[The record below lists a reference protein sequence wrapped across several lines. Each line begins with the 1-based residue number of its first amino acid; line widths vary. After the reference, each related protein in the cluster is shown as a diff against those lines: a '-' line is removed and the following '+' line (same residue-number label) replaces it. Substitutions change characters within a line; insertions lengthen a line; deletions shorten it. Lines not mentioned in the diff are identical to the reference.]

1 MERPASVLWPDEA
14 IEAMA
19 RAARDVLARVGVR
32 VDSERAVE
40 ALATAGCAPG
50 SAGRVLVP
58 AAAVEHALASVPADV
73 TLLAR
78 DPDRSVPVSPSPDA
92 TFVHNSGEVPNVA
105 DPVTGRSRPATVADQ
120 ALAARVMHRLRFP
133 QTVNSLFWPTD
144 VPAELQP
151 LYSYLAL
158 ALETD
163 KHLGSPCI
171 DLAWQ
176 LAPLADMAEAVA
188 GAARDRRSFALD
200 VSFSPLS
207 PLRLGAE
214 VCDGLLEA
222 ARRDVVVEILP
233 CPMGGTTAP
242 ASLAGGIVQQHAE
255 VLAGVVLMQALRPGT
270 PCVAGVRLAPSH
282 PRSGEFLGGAPEGS
296 LASLGATQLARRDG
310 LACDCYGPTSGSPAL
325 DLQAGLEEALTLTL
339 SAMARPRFLSGCGT
353 MQATA
358 SCLEALVVHD
368 QLFAHAFNGL
378 SARAWD
384 EESLAVDAI
393 AEAVAADKGFLS
405 LRHTRAFLRSDVE
418 QPRLGFRGG
427 IEEWLTSGGTGMVD
441 QARARVAEL
450 VAEAPLGLP
459 ADVSA
464 ELCRL
469 IDDAAR
475 SRGLAEWPD
484 PRRVGEGIERARGF

>member
-1 MERPASVLWPDEA
+1 
-14 IEAMA
+14 
-19 RAARDVLARVGVR
+19 
-32 VDSERAVE
+32 
-40 ALATAGCAPG
+40 
-50 SAGRVLVP
+50 
-58 AAAVEHALASVPADV
+58 
-73 TLLAR
+73 
-78 DPDRSVPVSPSPDA
+78 
-92 TFVHNSGEVPNVA
+92 VA
-105 DPVTGRSRPATVADQ
+105 DPLTGRSRPATIVDQ
-120 ALAARVMHRLRFP
+120 ALAARVMHRLGYP
-133 QTVNSLFWPTD
+133 HTVNSLFWPTD

-171 DLAWQ
+171 DYAWQ

-188 GAARDRRSFALD
+188 GSARDRLAFALD

-214 VCDGLLEA
+214 VCDCLVEA

-255 VLAGVVLMQALRPGT
+255 VLAGVVLLQALCPGM
-270 PCVAGVRLAPSH
+270 PCIAGVRLAPSH

-310 LACDCYGPTSGSPAL
+310 LACDSYGPTSDSPVL

-368 QLFAHAFNGL
+368 QLFARAFNGL
-378 SARAWD
+378 SARDWD
-384 EESLAVDAI
+384 DEALAVDAI
-393 AEAVAADKGFLS
+393 ADAVVADKGFLS
-405 LRHTRAFLRSDVE
+405 LRHTRAFLRRDVE

-427 IEEWLTSGGTGMVD
+427 LDQWPAPGGAGMVD
-441 QARARVAEL
+441 EARAQVARLIDET
-450 VAEAPLGLP
+450 PLGLP
-459 ADVSA
+459 DDVQV

-475 SRGLAEWPD
+475 SRALAEWPD
-484 PRRVGEGIERARGF
+484 PRRVVEKIEGAGGA